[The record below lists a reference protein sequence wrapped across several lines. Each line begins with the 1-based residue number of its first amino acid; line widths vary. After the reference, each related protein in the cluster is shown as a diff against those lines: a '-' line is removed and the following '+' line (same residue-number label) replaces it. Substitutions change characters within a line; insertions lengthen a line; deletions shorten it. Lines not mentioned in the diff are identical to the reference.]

1 MSCLWFRMFLLTAI
15 AAAACGGQSS
25 KAPAKPNTTASGVL
39 VGRSGKPLAN
49 ARVFLG
55 KLEDDEEMLQAKI
68 GFSGLPISHT
78 DATGHF
84 QLTGFAPGN
93 YTIVYFPSGG
103 SSIAPSEISIKAIQ
117 AVTRSIMP
125 GMKGVEIGTTQSL
138 DERKWGAVFTLLKG
152 HTFRADGANMKIW
165 NATLRRGPT
174 GPYLEV
180 RKGSIWQ
187 TDFADKAQIKLDC
200 WSF

>member
-1 MSCLWFRMFLLTAI
+1 MSCFGFRVIFLAALV
-15 AAAACGGQSS
+15 AAACAAQ
-25 KAPAKPNTTASGVL
+25 PAKPPAKPSASASGTVI
-39 VGRSGKPLAN
+39 GRSGKPLAN

-55 KLEDDEEMLQAKI
+55 KLADDEEMLQAKI
-68 GFSGLPISHT
+68 GFAGLPIGHT

-93 YTIVYFPSGG
+93 YTIVYFPSGS
-103 SSIAPSEISIKAIQ
+103 SSIAPAEISIKAIQ
-117 AVTRSIMP
+117 AVTRSILP
-125 GMKGVEIGTTQSL
+125 GMKGVEIGTTQTL

-152 HTFRADGANMKIW
+152 HTFWGDGANMKIW

-187 TDFADKAQIKLDC
+187 ADFTDKAQVKLEC